1 MCIFAQTA
9 LATPGETTLPGDRVI
24 SGSTDSPYIPGDQVI
39 PHLDLS
45 DISIDDII
53 EQTREKIKQ
62 AVNGE
67 QELKKVPVSATV
79 SSEKPE
85 PQVVKKAPKPRAN
98 QKVANTPQ
106 VKKEAPRYYSGMRII
121 HQNLKY
127 LGVDSHKEMIPL
139 PNGSVALGT
148 MLSGVEAGNA
158 EQDVLIRLDY
168 AFIGPNGSVVEMSG
182 CRMWAGV
189 KGVSDTQRIT
199 GTAQE
204 ITCMAPSG
212 KPFTQKGL
220 VKILDG
226 TDEYLGAKGETV
238 FYGKD
243 KAFFFDFINGGLS
256 AFGEAMAKFQV
267 KTEVSGNESP
277 IKTENVTGDENKYIA
292 GKTLSGSMGKMMNWF
307 VDYYMALEPKV
318 AAPTGTKV
326 FLGIKGDMEIPA
338 DFFGETVPTDYLD
351 GLVKRVNTEKSSW
364 RKQS

>member
-1 MCIFAQTA
+1 MCIAAQTR

-67 QELKKVPVSATV
+67 QDLKKIPVSTTV
-79 SSEKPE
+79 NSEKP
-85 PQVVKKAPKPRAN
+85 QIVKKPSRPRTN
-98 QKVANTPQ
+98 QKIANAKQTH
-106 VKKEAPRYYSGMRII
+106 VKKEAAPRYYSGMRII

-127 LGVDSHKEMIPL
+127 LGVDSHRDMIPL

-148 MLSGVEAGNA
+148 MLSGVEVGNA

-199 GTAQE
+199 GIANE
-204 ITCMAPSG
+204 ISCMSPSG
-212 KPFTQKGL
+212 KTFSQKGM

-226 TDEYLGAKGETV
+226 TDEYLGAKGETI

-243 KAFFFDFINGGLS
+243 KAFFLDFINGGLS
-256 AFGEAMAKFQV
+256 AFGNAMAKFQV
-267 KTEVSGNESP
+267 KTEVSGNDSP

-292 GKTLSGSMGKMMNWF
+292 GKTLAGSMGKMMNWF
-307 VDYYMALEPKV
+307 VDY
-318 AAPTGTKV
+318 
-326 FLGIKGDMEIPA
+326 
-338 DFFGETVPTDYLD
+338 
-351 GLVKRVNTEKSSW
+351 S
-364 RKQS
+364 